1 MNLFEKGVLNKRNN
15 YEMEYNSL
23 RDQNL
28 VLKVDE
34 LSTKEENGFKLKNIS
49 FEVSKNELILITGG
63 NGCGK
68 VSIRRLKTNIN

>member
-1 MNLFEKGVLNKRNN
+1 MNSFEKGVLNKRNN

-23 RDQNL
+23 CDQNL

-34 LSTKEENGFKLKNIS
+34 LSTEEENGFKLKNIS
-49 FEVSKNELILITGG
+49 FEVYKNELILITGG

-68 VSIRRLKTNIN
+68 VSKSYSKT